1 MPAVHSLKIK
11 KEIKKFKSTGG
22 SIYIYQ
28 KELYKAY
35 FQQNMT
41 CGNFKDLNRRTAA
54 DKLLRNKAFNIAK
67 NPKYDGCQRGLASMI
82 HNFFDKKFLVEQL
95 KMKLFL
101 IKN

>member
-11 KEIKKFKSTGG
+11 KEIKKFK

-67 NPKYDGCQRGLASMI
+67 NPKYDGYQRGLASMI